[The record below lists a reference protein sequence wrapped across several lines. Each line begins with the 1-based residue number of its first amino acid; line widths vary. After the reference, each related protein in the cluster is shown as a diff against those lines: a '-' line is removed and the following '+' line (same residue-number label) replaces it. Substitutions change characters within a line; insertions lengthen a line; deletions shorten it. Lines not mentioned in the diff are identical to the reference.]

1 MIMKALS
8 IIVPVYNVEQY
19 IRPCIESLYRQGLDE
34 ADFEVILVNDGT
46 QDDSFGQI
54 KVFFDHHHN
63 IVRIDQENQ
72 GLSGARNTGMKHASG
87 DYILFVD
94 SDDLLVEGSVA
105 SLLKIAM
112 DSSADLVVA
121 DFLKL
126 SDEEIL
132 AFHPNFN
139 QKYSL
144 QEKTGSELFLE
155 DLRPDQNYVWRTLY
169 RRKFLEN
176 NSLKFIHG
184 ICYEDMPFTPE
195 CYLKA
200 KKCVRTSCQLY
211 LYRMGHNSITSTMT
225 PKKALDLNKVIAR
238 IWELKDMKGLTL
250 KERQRLLDNLFAT
263 FSFEL
268 WCISHNQNVLV
279 ESKTIV
285 SDLRNRV
292 PDLWFS
298 NGIKQLMV
306 SLFFRLF
313 PNTYL
318 KLRSR

>member
-1 MIMKALS
+1 MKKALS

-19 IRPCIESLYRQGLDE
+19 IRPCIESLFRQGLDE
-34 ADFEVILVNDGT
+34 TDFEVILVNDGT

-54 KVFFDHHHN
+54 QDFVDQHHN

-72 GLSGARNTGMKHASG
+72 GLSGARNTGMKHANG

-94 SDDLLVEGSVA
+94 SDDLLVEGSVP

-112 DSSADLVVA
+112 GTSADLVVA

-126 SDEEIL
+126 SDDEIL
-132 AFHPNFN
+132 AYHTDRHQTF
-139 QKYSL
+139 SV
-144 QEKTGSELFLE
+144 QEKTGSELFLQ
-155 DLRPDQNYVWRTLY
+155 DLRPDQNYVWRTMY
-169 RRKFLEN
+169 RREFLEHHH
-176 NSLKFIHG
+176 LKFIHG

-200 KKCVRTSCQLY
+200 KKCVRTTCILY

-225 PKKALDLNKVIAR
+225 PKKAFDLNKVIAR
-238 IWELKDMKGLTL
+238 IWELKDMETISQD
-250 KERQRLLDNLFAT
+250 ERQRLMDNLFAT

-268 WCISHNQNVLV
+268 WCISHNPNVLA
-279 ESKTIV
+279 ERKAIV

-298 NGIKQLMV
+298 HGMKQLLV
-306 SLFFRLF
+306 SSLFRLF

-318 KLRSR
+318 KFRSR

>member
-1 MIMKALS
+1 MKKALS

-19 IRPCIESLYRQGLDE
+19 IRPCIESLFHQGLDE
-34 ADFEVILVNDGT
+34 TDFEVILVNDGT

-54 KVFFDHHHN
+54 QDFFDQYHN
-63 IVRIDQENQ
+63 IVRINQENQ
-72 GLSGARNTGMKHASG
+72 GLSGARNTGMKHANG
-87 DYILFVD
+87 NYVLFVD
-94 SDDLLVEGSVA
+94 SDDLLVEGSVS

-112 DSSADLVVA
+112 DTSADLVVA

-126 SDEEIL
+126 SDDEIL
-132 AFHPNFN
+132 AFHMDRHQTF
-139 QKYSL
+139 SI
-144 QEKTGSELFLE
+144 QEKTGSELFMQ
-155 DLRPDQNYVWRTLY
+155 DLRPDQNYVWRTMY
-169 RRKFLEN
+169 RREFLEN
-176 NSLKFIHG
+176 NHLKFIHG

-200 KKCVRTSCQLY
+200 KKCVRTTCILY

-238 IWELKDMKGLTL
+238 IWELKDMETINQD
-250 KERQRLLDNLFAT
+250 ERQRLLDNLFAT

-268 WCISHNQNVLV
+268 WCISHNPNVLA
-279 ESKTIV
+279 ERKAIV
-285 SDLRNRV
+285 SDLKNRI

-298 NGIKQLMV
+298 HGLKQLLV
-306 SLFFRLF
+306 SSLFKLF

-318 KLRSR
+318 KFRSR